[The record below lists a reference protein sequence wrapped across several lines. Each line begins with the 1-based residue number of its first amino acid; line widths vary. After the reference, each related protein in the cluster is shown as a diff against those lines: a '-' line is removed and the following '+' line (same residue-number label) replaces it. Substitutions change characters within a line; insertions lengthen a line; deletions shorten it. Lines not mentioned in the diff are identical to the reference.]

1 MPIIKHLSLSEINK
15 IAAGQ
20 VVERPANIVK
30 ELVENAIDAG
40 ATAICVYIEHGGKKL
55 MRVVDNGS
63 GMDAIDAQ
71 LCFEKHAT
79 SKIETVDQLS
89 SITTFGFR
97 GEALASIA
105 AVSKVTLITRNTLE
119 NPATQI
125 IHQNGNAT
133 VTECTGNIGTD
144 ITVEDLFYNTPA
156 RLKFLKVE
164 NTEQRH
170 IVQLIH
176 AFCFSHPEVHFK
188 LFSHQQL
195 IVNSTQTTTLK
206 EKASLLLPYNPTLL
220 TFEGTRKDNSLSIE
234 GVISNHQYG
243 AYDRSSIFCIVNKR
257 WVKNYTLSSAF
268 IKGCKNV
275 IPQGKFPAGV
285 LLITVDP
292 LLVDINTHP
301 RKEEVVFVHPRIIE
315 QLIETTITSTF
326 ELAIS
331 NHIKTDATPMHYAG
345 VVIENQKKALCFDQP
360 FMQNNTFKKAPT
372 TIASLNKVIIDT
384 AIKEPATIIQKTNA
398 SDFNLLNNEVQK
410 HDNKQGEYA
419 SIVDEQ
425 VTTANIFDYVMPDTS
440 EQDQQ
445 TIACKTSKIV
455 GQLFNTYILIENNDG
470 LFLIDQ
476 HAAHE
481 RILYETCEKQFK
493 NAPTIGL
500 LFAHIVTLDQ
510 VELPFVD
517 QLIVLLK
524 DHGIVA
530 ELFANN
536 QLIIQA
542 LPVYVKECA
551 LHDLIHATIGDLKA
565 ESYNKSFDPL
575 HTIRAQIACKAAIKA
590 GDPLT
595 ELTMQTLIH
604 DLEKTSNRFSCP
616 HGRPTGWA
624 ISLHEI
630 EKRFKRKK

>member
-1 MPIIKHLSLSEINK
+1 MTIIKHLLPSEIHK

-40 ATAICVYIEHGGKKL
+40 ATLISIFIEEGGKKL
-55 MRVVDNGS
+55 IRVVDNGS
-63 GMDAIDAQ
+63 GMDSIDAQ

-79 SKIETVDQLS
+79 SKIQTVDQLP

-119 NPATQI
+119 SPATQI

-133 VTECTGNIGTD
+133 VTEGTGNIGTD

-156 RLKFLKVE
+156 RLKFLKAE

-170 IVQLIH
+170 IVQLVH

-195 IVNSTQTTTLK
+195 IVNSGQTTTLK
-206 EKASLLLPYNPTLL
+206 EKASLLFPHKPTLL
-220 TFEGTRKDNSLSIE
+220 TFQSTRKDNSVSIE

-243 AYDRSSIFCIVNKR
+243 AYDRSSIFCVVNKR

-315 QLIETTITSTF
+315 QLIEATITSTF

-331 NHIKTDATPMHYAG
+331 SHIKTDPTSISYAG
-345 VVIENQKKALCFDQP
+345 VAIENQKKNLFFDQP
-360 FMQNNTFKKAPT
+360 FMQKNTIKNAPT
-372 TIASLNKVIIDT
+372 TFASLNKVIIDT
-384 AIKEPATIIQKTNA
+384 AIKEPATIIQKTSA
-398 SDFNLLNNEVQK
+398 SDFNLLNKEIQK
-410 HDNKQGEYA
+410 HDNKQEESV
-419 SIVDEQ
+419 SIIDEQ
-425 VTTANIFDYVMPDTS
+425 FTTANIFDYGMPDTF

-445 TIACKTSKIV
+445 IIACKTTKIV
-455 GQLFNTYILIENNDG
+455 GQLFNTYILIENNNG

-481 RILYETCEKQFK
+481 RILYELCEKQFK

-500 LFAHIVTLDQ
+500 LFAHIITLDQ
-510 VELPFVD
+510 VELPFLD
-517 QLIVLLK
+517 QLMPLLK
-524 DHGIVA
+524 DHGIIA
-530 ELFANN
+530 EPFGNN

-542 LPVYVKECA
+542 LPVYLKECE
-551 LHDLIHATIGDLKA
+551 LTNLIHATVADLKA

-575 HTIRAQIACKAAIKA
+575 HAIRAQIACKAAIKA
-590 GDPLT
+590 GDTLT

-604 DLEKTSNRFSCP
+604 DLEKTNNRFSCP

-630 EKRFKRKK
+630 EKKFKRKK

>member
-1 MPIIKHLSLSEINK
+1 MPIIKHLLLSEIHK

-20 VVERPANIVK
+20 VVERPATIVK

-40 ATAICVYIEHGGKKL
+40 ATAIFVYIEHGGKT
-55 MRVVDNGS
+55 MIRVVDNGC
-63 GMDAIDAQ
+63 GMDNVDAQ

-79 SKIETVDQLS
+79 SKIQRVDELP

-105 AVSKVTLITRNTLE
+105 AVSKVKLITRNSLE
-119 NPATQI
+119 SPATQVV
-125 IHQNGNAT
+125 HQNGNVT
-133 VTECTGNIGTD
+133 VSECTSNIGTD

-156 RLKFLKVE
+156 RLKFLKAE

-176 AFCFSHPEVHFK
+176 AFCFSHPEIHFK
-188 LFSHQQL
+188 LFSHQQ
-195 IVNSTQTTTLK
+195 IVINSPQTTILK

-220 TFEGTRKDNSLSIE
+220 TFANTRKDTSVTVE

-243 AYDRSSIFCIVNKR
+243 TYDRSSIFCIVNKR

-285 LLITVDP
+285 LLITIDP

-315 QLIETTITSTF
+315 QLIEATITSTF
-326 ELAIS
+326 EQSIS
-331 NHIKTDATPMHYAG
+331 NHIKKETTHINYAP
-345 VVIENQKKALCFDQP
+345 VEQQNKHSFFDQP
-360 FMQNNTFKKAPT
+360 FLQSATFKKAPEPVACWNNVTIENPIQESANNIQNTVAQNFNLFNNDQQKYCNRQEEST
-372 TIASLNKVIIDT
+372 TII
-384 AIKEPATIIQKTNA
+384 
-398 SDFNLLNNEVQK
+398 
-410 HDNKQGEYA
+410 
-419 SIVDEQ
+419 DEQ
-425 VTTANIFDYVMPDTS
+425 HRQANNFKHVIPDTYQ
-440 EQDQQ
+440 ENQQ
-445 TIACKTSKIV
+445 EIAYNTNKIV
-455 GQLFNTYILIENNDG
+455 GQLFNTYILIEHNDG

-481 RILYETCEKQFK
+481 RILYELCEQQFK

-500 LFAHIVTLDQ
+500 LFAHIITLDQ
-510 VELPFVD
+510 VELPFVE
-517 QLIVLLK
+517 QLIPLLK
-524 DHGIVA
+524 DHGINA
-530 ELFANN
+530 ELFGHN
-536 QLIIQA
+536 QLIIQS
-542 LPVYVKECA
+542 LPVYLKECA
-551 LHDLIHATIGDLKA
+551 LDDLIHATVADLKA

-575 HTIRAQIACKAAIKA
+575 HAIRAQIACKAAIKA
-590 GDPLT
+590 GDSLT
-595 ELTMQTLIH
+595 EFTMQTLVN

-630 EKRFKRKK
+630 EKKFKRKK